1 MKKYESLNVDSS
13 FCELEM
19 NELIEVDGG
28 VNRNAIPVI
37 IGIGGVATTLNE
49 GWKFSAA
56 VWEGFKDGF
65 FGKK

>member
-1 MKKYESLNVDSS
+1 
-13 FCELEM
+13 M
-19 NELIEVDGG
+19 NELIKVDGG